1 MKKSKCSAAACTRP
15 AKAKTL
21 CKAHYQ
27 QVWRGKSK
35 PNTLRKY
42 ITGTMEE
49 RLMAHSIQTET
60 CWIWTGTTTNGYGYV
75 YDPKIKR
82 IRVASRVSYETFK
95 GKLDP
100 RMQVHHACSNPSCI
114 NPDHLQAVE
123 PYQNNA
129 EMFERQY
136 YINRIATLEQ
146 QIAECGCGKEDH
158 DG

>member
-1 MKKSKCSAAACTRP
+1 
-15 AKAKTL
+15 
-21 CKAHYQ
+21 
-27 QVWRGKSK
+27 
-35 PNTLRKY
+35 
-42 ITGTMEE
+42 
-49 RLMAHSIQTET
+49 MAHSIQTET